1 MVEVNLT
8 RISMSIFRCATNQFW
23 FDFVSLPAV
32 GFSKIYFTVLS
43 IATCLRRG
51 IPSVDRENSV
61 RIHWCEIDAGKMLEI
76 LDAGGKH

>member
-1 MVEVNLT
+1 
-8 RISMSIFRCATNQFW
+8 MSIFPRATNQFW
-23 FDFVSLPAV
+23 FDFISLPGV

-43 IATCLRRG
+43 IALSSTG